1 MDSLCFVHPI
11 FRFWFL
17 VTSGDE
23 VTKIRKYYVTSMLCF
38 DDEQELILCNTTKNF
53 KTWHTKLDD

>member
-1 MDSLCFVHPI
+1 MNEKVSPGYKMMNVIKLE
-11 FRFWFL
+11 L
-17 VTSGDE
+17 
-23 VTKIRKYYVTSMLCF
+23 KLTSMLCF